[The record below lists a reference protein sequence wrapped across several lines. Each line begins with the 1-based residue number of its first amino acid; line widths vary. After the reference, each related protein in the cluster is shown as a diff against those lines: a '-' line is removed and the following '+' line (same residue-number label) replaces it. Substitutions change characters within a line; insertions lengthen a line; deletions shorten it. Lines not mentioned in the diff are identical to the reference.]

1 MSVTEKK
8 NNGGFSL
15 VELIVVI
22 AISVVLIG
30 AATIS
35 IRSVMGVEVK
45 QCARNIESIINKTR
59 VTTMGKDSAVLEIYK
74 DASDGAYYYKTT
86 INGTVSAPSKVGKS
100 RIDVY
105 YSMKD
110 DYSDKTQL
118 NSSDKIMLHDEA
130 PGRQAV
136 DAAPGQGHDGYHR
149 LLRRGTLSR
158 RHEVLAET
166 ARGDRPQVDRREDGR
181 GDGLPEPR
189 FVQVDGRC
197 PYRCV
202 DRGYH

>member
-1 MSVTEKK
+1 MSVKEKK

-86 INGTVSAPSKVGKS
+86 INGTVSAPSKIGKS
-100 RIDVY
+100 SIDVY

-118 NSSDKIMLHDEA
+118 NSSGSIVLQFDRSSGAQK
-130 PGRQAV
+130 P
-136 DAAPGQGHDGYHR
+136 DANGKYC
-149 LLRRGTLSR
+149 SR
-158 RHEVLAET
+158 IWIQKNSTEKVITIYKET
-166 ARGDRPQVDRREDGR
+166 GNVVCE
-181 GDGLPEPR
+181 
-189 FVQVDGRC
+189 
-197 PYRCV
+197 
-202 DRGYH
+202 

>member
-86 INGTVSAPSKVGKS
+86 INGTVSAPSKIGVTEAQVHKS
-100 RIDVY
+100 LMPMV
-105 YSMKD
+105 SAAAVSGFK
-110 DYSDKTQL
+110 KT
-118 NSSDKIMLHDEA
+118 A
-130 PGRQAV
+130 P
-136 DAAPGQGHDGYHR
+136 
-149 LLRRGTLSR
+149 RRLSR
-158 RHEVLAET
+158 YTRRP
-166 ARGDRPQVDRREDGR
+166 ARWYVSN
-181 GDGLPEPR
+181 LYSLMMNIL
-189 FVQVDGRC
+189 F
-197 PYRCV
+197 
-202 DRGYH
+202 

>member
-1 MSVTEKK
+1 MSVKEKK

-86 INGTVSAPSKVGKS
+86 INGTVSAPSKIGKS

-118 NSSDKIMLHDEA
+118 NSSGSIVLQFDRSSGAQSTAAVSGFKKTA
-130 PGRQAV
+130 PKR
-136 DAAPGQGHDGYHR
+136 
-149 LLRRGTLSR
+149 LSR
-158 RHEVLAET
+158 YTRRP
-166 ARGDRPQVDRREDGR
+166 ARWYVSN
-181 GDGLPEPR
+181 LHSLMMNIL
-189 FVQVDGRC
+189 F
-197 PYRCV
+197 
-202 DRGYH
+202 

>member
-1 MSVTEKK
+1 MTNFDDIYKGGIQYVCKRKK

-86 INGTVSAPSKVGKS
+86 INGVVSDPSKIGKS

-118 NSSDKIMLHDEA
+118 NSSGSIVLQFDRSSGAQK
-130 PGRQAV
+130 P
-136 DAAPGQGHDGYHR
+136 DANGKCCSRIWIQKTAQKR
-149 LLRRGTLSR
+149 LSR
-158 RHEVLAET
+158 YTR
-166 ARGDRPQVDRREDGR
+166 RPVRWYVSN
-181 GDGLPEPR
+181 LHSLMMNIL
-189 FVQVDGRC
+189 F
-197 PYRCV
+197 
-202 DRGYH
+202 

>member
-74 DASDGAYYYKTT
+74 DAWARRSWAGSWKGPRSPDR
-86 INGTVSAPSKVGKS
+86 KS
-100 RIDVY
+100 TR
-105 YSMKD
+105 
-110 DYSDKTQL
+110 L
-118 NSSDKIMLHDEA
+118 NSSH
-130 PGRQAV
+130 
-136 DAAPGQGHDGYHR
+136 
-149 LLRRGTLSR
+149 
-158 RHEVLAET
+158 
-166 ARGDRPQVDRREDGR
+166 
-181 GDGLPEPR
+181 
-189 FVQVDGRC
+189 
-197 PYRCV
+197 
-202 DRGYH
+202 

>member
-45 QCARNIESIINKTR
+45 QCARNIESILNKTR
-59 VTTMGKDSAVLEIYK
+59 VTTMGNDSAVLEIYK

-86 INGTVSAPSKVGKS
+86 INGVVSDPSKIGKS

-105 YSMKD
+105 YSMED
-110 DYSDKTQL
+110 NYGNKTQL
-118 NSSDKIMLHDEA
+118 NGSNSIVLQFDRSSGAQK
-130 PGRQAV
+130 P
-136 DAAPGQGHDGYHR
+136 DANNKSS
-149 LLRRGTLSR
+149 SR
-158 RHEVLAET
+158 IWIQKNSTEKVITIYKET
-166 ARGDRPQVDRREDGR
+166 GKVICE
-181 GDGLPEPR
+181 
-189 FVQVDGRC
+189 
-197 PYRCV
+197 
-202 DRGYH
+202 

>member
-59 VTTMGKDSAVLEIYK
+59 VTTMGKDSVVLEIYK
-74 DASDGAYYYKTT
+74 EPSDGAYYYKTT
-86 INGTVSAPSKVGKS
+86 INGTVSETSKIGKS

-105 YSMKD
+105 YSIND
-110 DYSDKTQL
+110 DNSNEKQL
-118 NSSDKIMLHDEA
+118 NVSDSIVLQFDRSSGAQKADSN
-130 PGRQAV
+130 GN
-136 DAAPGQGHDGYHR
+136 YC
-149 LLRRGTLSR
+149 SR
-158 RHEVLAET
+158 IRVQKNSTEKVITIYKET
-166 ARGDRPQVDRREDGR
+166 GKVVCE
-181 GDGLPEPR
+181 
-189 FVQVDGRC
+189 
-197 PYRCV
+197 
-202 DRGYH
+202 

>member
-45 QCARNIESIINKTR
+45 QCSRNIESIINKTR

-74 DASDGAYYYKTT
+74 DASDGAYYYKT
-86 INGTVSAPSKVGKS
+86 VS
-100 RIDVY
+100 Y
-105 YSMKD
+105 
-110 DYSDKTQL
+110 THL
-118 NSSDKIMLHDEA
+118 
-130 PGRQAV
+130 
-136 DAAPGQGHDGYHR
+136 
-149 LLRRGTLSR
+149 TLPTKL
-158 RHEVLAET
+158 EV
-166 ARGDRPQVDRREDGR
+166 
-181 GDGLPEPR
+181 
-189 FVQVDGRC
+189 
-197 PYRCV
+197 
-202 DRGYH
+202 

>member
-1 MSVTEKK
+1 MSVKEKK

-59 VTTMGKDSAVLEIYK
+59 VTTMGKSSTVLEIK
-74 DASDGAYYYKTT
+74 KESSDGAYYYILTETDGKGNTKT
-86 INGTVSAPSKVGKS
+86 SKEKIGKS

-105 YSMKD
+105 YSMED
-110 DYSDKTQL
+110 NYSGKTQL
-118 NSSDKIMLHDEA
+118 SGSDKIVLQFDRSSGA
-130 PGRQAV
+130 QKP
-136 DAAPGQGHDGYHR
+136 DANGKCC
-149 LLRRGTLSR
+149 SR
-158 RHEVLAET
+158 IWIQKNSTEKVITIYKET
-166 ARGDRPQVDRREDGR
+166 GKVVCE
-181 GDGLPEPR
+181 
-189 FVQVDGRC
+189 
-197 PYRCV
+197 
-202 DRGYH
+202 

>member
-1 MSVTEKK
+1 MSVKEKK

-86 INGTVSAPSKVGKS
+86 INGTVSAPSKIGKS

-110 DYSDKTQL
+110 DYLDSKKQHR
-118 NSSDKIMLHDEA
+118 K
-130 PGRQAV
+130 
-136 DAAPGQGHDGYHR
+136 GYHDIQ
-149 LLRRGTLSR
+149 
-158 RHEVLAET
+158 
-166 ARGDRPQVDRREDGR
+166 GDRQG
-181 GDGLPEPR
+181 GM
-189 FVQVDGRC
+189 
-197 PYRCV
+197 
-202 DRGYH
+202 

>member
-1 MSVTEKK
+1 MSVKEKK

-86 INGTVSAPSKVGKS
+86 INGTVSDPSKIGKN

-105 YSMKD
+105 YSVND
-110 DYSDKTQL
+110 DYTGKTQL
-118 NSSDKIMLHDEA
+118 NGSDSIVLQFDRFNK
-130 PGRQAV
+130 V
-136 DAAPGQGHDGYHR
+136 FSCCKCAAPASTFAPFQN
-149 LLRRGTLSR
+149 TTI
-158 RHEVLAET
+158 LA
-166 ARGDRPQVDRREDGR
+166 GPFYIFNGNIS
-181 GDGLPEPR
+181 
-189 FVQVDGRC
+189 
-197 PYRCV
+197 
-202 DRGYH
+202 

>member
-118 NSSDKIMLHDEA
+118 NSSDKIMLQFDRSSGA
-130 PGRQAV
+130 QKP
-136 DAAPGQGHDGYHR
+136 DAAVSGFKKTAQKR
-149 LLRRGTLSR
+149 LSR
-158 RHEVLAET
+158 YTR
-166 ARGDRPQVDRREDGR
+166 RPVRWYVSN
-181 GDGLPEPR
+181 LHSLMMNIL
-189 FVQVDGRC
+189 F
-197 PYRCV
+197 
-202 DRGYH
+202 

>member
-74 DASDGAYYYKTT
+74 NASDGAYYYKTT
-86 INGTVSAPSKVGKS
+86 INGVVSDPSKIGKS

-118 NSSDKIMLHDEA
+118 NGSDSIVLQFDRSSGAQK
-130 PGRQAV
+130 P
-136 DAAPGQGHDGYHR
+136 DANGKYC
-149 LLRRGTLSR
+149 SR
-158 RHEVLAET
+158 IWIQKNSTEKVITIYKET
-166 ARGDRPQVDRREDGR
+166 GKVVCE
-181 GDGLPEPR
+181 
-189 FVQVDGRC
+189 
-197 PYRCV
+197 
-202 DRGYH
+202 

>member
-1 MSVTEKK
+1 MSVKEKK

-15 VELIVVI
+15 VELVVVI

-86 INGTVSAPSKVGKS
+86 INGTVSDPSKIGKN

-105 YSMKD
+105 YSVND
-110 DYSDKTQL
+110 DYTGKLQFDRSSGAQKPDANGKCCSRIWIQK
-118 NSSDKIMLHDEA
+118 NSTEKVITI
-130 PGRQAV
+130 
-136 DAAPGQGHDGYHR
+136 YK
-149 LLRRGTLSR
+149 
-158 RHEVLAET
+158 ET
-166 ARGDRPQVDRREDGR
+166 GKVVCE
-181 GDGLPEPR
+181 
-189 FVQVDGRC
+189 
-197 PYRCV
+197 
-202 DRGYH
+202 

>member
-1 MSVTEKK
+1 MSVKEKK

-86 INGTVSAPSKVGKS
+86 INGTVSGFKKTAPK
-100 RIDVY
+100 R
-105 YSMKD
+105 
-110 DYSDKTQL
+110 
-118 NSSDKIMLHDEA
+118 
-130 PGRQAV
+130 
-136 DAAPGQGHDGYHR
+136 
-149 LLRRGTLSR
+149 LSR
-158 RHEVLAET
+158 YTRRP
-166 ARGDRPQVDRREDGR
+166 ARWYVSN
-181 GDGLPEPR
+181 LHSLMMNIL
-189 FVQVDGRC
+189 F
-197 PYRCV
+197 
-202 DRGYH
+202 

>member
-1 MSVTEKK
+1 MSSNKK
-8 NNGGFSL
+8 NNNRGFSL
-15 VELIVVI
+15 VELIVVV
-22 AISVVLIG
+22 AIGAILIG
-30 AATIS
+30 ASILSIASIS
-35 IRSVMGVEVK
+35 GTAAK

-118 NSSDKIMLHDEA
+118 NSSDKIMLQFDRSSGA
-130 PGRQAV
+130 QKP
-136 DAAPGQGHDGYHR
+136 DANGKCC
-149 LLRRGTLSR
+149 SR
-158 RHEVLAET
+158 IWIQKNSTEKVITIYKET
-166 ARGDRPQVDRREDGR
+166 GKVVCE
-181 GDGLPEPR
+181 
-189 FVQVDGRC
+189 
-197 PYRCV
+197 
-202 DRGYH
+202 

>member
-59 VTTMGKDSAVLEIYK
+59 VTTMGKDSAVLEN
-74 DASDGAYYYKTT
+74 YKTT

-118 NSSDKIMLHDEA
+118 NSSDKIMLQFDRSSGA
-130 PGRQAV
+130 QKP
-136 DAAPGQGHDGYHR
+136 DANGKCC
-149 LLRRGTLSR
+149 SR
-158 RHEVLAET
+158 IWIQKNSTEKVITIYKET
-166 ARGDRPQVDRREDGR
+166 GKVVCE
-181 GDGLPEPR
+181 
-189 FVQVDGRC
+189 
-197 PYRCV
+197 
-202 DRGYH
+202 

>member
-1 MSVTEKK
+1 MFVKEKK

-86 INGTVSAPSKVGKS
+86 INGTVSDPSKIGKN

-105 YSMKD
+105 YSVND
-110 DYSDKTQL
+110 DYTGKTQL
-118 NSSDKIMLHDEA
+118 NGSDSIVLQFDRSSGAQK
-130 PGRQAV
+130 P
-136 DAAPGQGHDGYHR
+136 DANGKCC
-149 LLRRGTLSR
+149 SR
-158 RHEVLAET
+158 IWIQKNSTEKVITIYKET
-166 ARGDRPQVDRREDGR
+166 GKVVCE
-181 GDGLPEPR
+181 
-189 FVQVDGRC
+189 
-197 PYRCV
+197 
-202 DRGYH
+202 

>member
-86 INGTVSAPSKVGKS
+86 INGTVSAPSKIGKS

-118 NSSDKIMLHDEA
+118 NSSGSIMLQFDRSSGA
-130 PGRQAV
+130 QKPMVSAAAV
-136 DAAPGQGHDGYHR
+136 SGFKKTAQKR
-149 LLRRGTLSR
+149 LSR
-158 RHEVLAET
+158 YTR
-166 ARGDRPQVDRREDGR
+166 RPVRWYVSN
-181 GDGLPEPR
+181 LHSLMMNIL
-189 FVQVDGRC
+189 F
-197 PYRCV
+197 
-202 DRGYH
+202 

>member
-1 MSVTEKK
+1 MSVKEKK

-22 AISVVLIG
+22 AISVILIG

-86 INGTVSAPSKVGKS
+86 ITTINGTVSDTGKIGKS

-105 YSMKD
+105 YSMND
-110 DYSDKTQL
+110 DYSGKTQL
-118 NSSDKIMLHDEA
+118 NVSDSIELQFDRSSGAQK
-130 PGRQAV
+130 P
-136 DAAPGQGHDGYHR
+136 DANGKYC
-149 LLRRGTLSR
+149 SR
-158 RHEVLAET
+158 IWVQKNSTEKVITIYKET
-166 ARGDRPQVDRREDGR
+166 GKVVCE
-181 GDGLPEPR
+181 
-189 FVQVDGRC
+189 
-197 PYRCV
+197 
-202 DRGYH
+202 